1 MTYQQQLEADRES
14 LRQQLAIATRPNCA
28 AIGRCEGKAGLMA
41 RDNAG
46 RTVLVTLDI
55 EALDSLIAEAFE
67 ARSILLSAA
76 RDTDAPA
83 PDTKRSCPSS
93 IPPEV
98 TQ

>member
-1 MTYQQQLEADRES
+1 MTYQQKLEADRES

-28 AIGRCEGKAGLMA
+28 SIGHCDGKAGLMA

-46 RTVLVTLDI
+46 LIVLVTLDVP
-55 EALDSLIAEAFE
+55 ALDSLISEAFE

-76 RDTDAPA
+76 RIDNEPA

-93 IPPEV
+93 APPEAGR
-98 TQ
+98 